1 MKKISVLLALFGLA
15 FANLVFA
22 NAVVTSVI
30 GSVQGKTGPAP
41 AKILRVGDQVN
52 QGDTITTGPSSS
64 VVLKF
69 DDGQVAALTA
79 NSSMTVTAYQYNKQA
94 GTGNVLLSLISGGM
108 RAITGLI
115 GKGSPERVSYRAATA
130 TIGIRGTDVTIA
142 TAGGN
147 VVVSVTEGSISFS
160 FGGQTVV
167 VPTGRAV
174 VARPDGS
181 FSQGAINQVQGQL
194 QGTPLG
200 AQIMDALGGIQGLT
214 NAINQAAP
222 GTPPSGQGA
231 PPATTPGEG
240 SGSGQGT
247 PTGPSGPTGGGA
259 GGGTASGN

>member
-1 MKKISVLLALFGLA
+1 MKKMSILLALAGLA

-22 NAVVTSVI
+22 NAVVTSAT
-30 GSVQGKTGPAP
+30 GSVRVQTGTAAAKT
-41 AKILRVGDQVN
+41 LRVGDQVN
-52 QGDTITTGPSSS
+52 QGDTVTTGPTSS

-69 DDGQVAALTA
+69 DDGQVAALTS

-94 GTGNVLLSLISGGM
+94 GSGNVLLSLISGGM

-115 GKGSPERVSYRAATA
+115 GKATPERVSYRAATS

-147 VVVSVTEGSISFS
+147 VVVSVTEGSISFT

-174 VARPDGS
+174 DATPDGS
-181 FSQGAINQVQGQL
+181 SSQGAFNQVQGQL
-194 QGTPLG
+194 QPTTLLMT
-200 AQIMDALGGIQGLT
+200 ILDALGGLTGLT

-222 GTPPSGQGA
+222 GSPPGGQTPTA
-231 PPATTPGEG
+231 PGEG

-247 PTGPSGPTGGGA
+247 PTGPTGPTGGGA

>member
-1 MKKISVLLALFGLA
+1 MKKISILLALVGLA

-22 NAVVTSVI
+22 NAVVTSAT
-30 GSVQGKTGPAP
+30 GSVQVQTGSAAGKP
-41 AKILRVGDQVN
+41 LRVGDQVN
-52 QGDTITTGPSSS
+52 QGDTVTTGPTSS

-94 GTGNVLLSLISGGM
+94 GSGSVLLSLISGGM

-115 GKGSPERVSYRAATA
+115 GKASPEKVSYRAATA

-147 VVVSVTEGSISFS
+147 VVVTVTEGSISFT

-174 VARPDGS
+174 VAKPDGS

-200 AQIMDALGGIQGLT
+200 TQILNSLGGLTGLT

-231 PPATTPGEG
+231 PPNTAPGEG
-240 SGSGQGT
+240 TGAGQGT
-247 PTGPSGPTGGGA
+247 PTGPTGPTGGGA

>member
-1 MKKISVLLALFGLA
+1 MKKISLLLALFALA
-15 FANLVFA
+15 FTEMVFA
-22 NAVVTSVI
+22 NAVVTSAT
-30 GSVQGKTGPAP
+30 GSVQVKTGTAA
-41 AKILRVGDQVN
+41 AKVLRVGDQVN
-52 QGDTITTGPSSS
+52 QGDTVSTGQSSS

-79 NSSMTVTAYQYNKQA
+79 NSSMTVTAYQYNKA
-94 GTGNVLLSLISGGM
+94 ANTGSVLLSLISGGM

-115 GKGSPERVSYRAATA
+115 GKAQPDKVSYRAATA

-147 VVVSVTEGSISFS
+147 VVVNVTEGSISFS

-167 VPTGRAV
+167 IPTGRAV
-174 VARPDGS
+174 LAKPDGS
-181 FSQGAINQVQGQL
+181 FSQGAINQIQGQL

-200 AQIMDALGGIQGLT
+200 AQIVGALGGLAGLT
-214 NAINQAAP
+214 AAINAAAP
-222 GTPPSGQGA
+222 GTPPAGQGQ
-231 PPATTPGEG
+231 PPATAPGEG
-240 SGSGQGT
+240 AGTGQGT